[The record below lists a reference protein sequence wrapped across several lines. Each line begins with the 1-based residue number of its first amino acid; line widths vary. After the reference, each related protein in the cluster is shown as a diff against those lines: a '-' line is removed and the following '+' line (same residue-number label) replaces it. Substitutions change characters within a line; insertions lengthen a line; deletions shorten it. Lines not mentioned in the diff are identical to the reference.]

1 MKRLLLMLTLL
12 ILLVTFSMPVFA
24 DGHCM
29 DELGCVEVGPD
40 DPIVIAAMLPI
51 SGAISFFGEDSQ
63 GGVELAILARDGAVL
78 GRDIELVV
86 EDDLCSSEGGQA
98 AAQRITADETILG
111 IIGPGCSSSAQGA
124 LPIISDAGMLT
135 ISSTNTSPSLTS
147 DDTEAGGV
155 HRPVYFR
162 VIPND
167 IFQGA
172 MTGQFAF
179 RELQAKTL
187 ATIHD
192 GDSYT
197 ENLVAIMADTFAE
210 MGGEVVFRGA
220 VSKGDTDMTA
230 ILTEVAATSPDVVF
244 FPLFPPESEFL
255 AAQLIN
261 IPGLEDSIM
270 MTGDASMVATFP
282 QNTGAA
288 AVGVYISGP
297 FITGDAYE
305 AFLDTWEV
313 EIGGTP
319 PSGFHAHAYD
329 ATNLLLDAVEAVAEA
344 AEDGSLIIGRQALRD
359 AIADV
364 ENYEG
369 LTGILTCQDESP
381 FAGDCASNTGLA
393 IFEVTEEVVYGDLW
407 PPPPVWNLSMVTMNR

>member
-1 MKRLLLMLTLL
+1 
-12 ILLVTFSMPVFA
+12 
-24 DGHCM
+24 
-29 DELGCVEVGPD
+29 
-40 DPIVIAAMLPI
+40 
-51 SGAISFFGEDSQ
+51 
-63 GGVELAILARDGAVL
+63 
-78 GRDIELVV
+78 
-86 EDDLCSSEGGQA
+86 
-98 AAQRITADETILG
+98 
-111 IIGPGCSSSAQGA
+111 
-124 LPIISDAGMLT
+124 
-135 ISSTNTSPSLTS
+135 
-147 DDTEAGGV
+147 
-155 HRPVYFR
+155 
-162 VIPND
+162 
-167 IFQGA
+167 
-172 MTGQFAF
+172 
-179 RELQAKTL
+179 
-187 ATIHD
+187 
-192 GDSYT
+192 
-197 ENLVAIMADTFAE
+197 
-210 MGGEVVFRGA
+210 
-220 VSKGDTDMTA
+220 
-230 ILTEVAATSPDVVF
+230 
-244 FPLFPPESEFL
+244 
-255 AAQLIN
+255 
-261 IPGLEDSIM
+261 
-270 MTGDASMVATFP
+270 MVATFP

-329 ATNLLLDAVEAVAEA
+329 AANLLLDAVEAVAEE